1 MQINL
6 TPEAL
11 LSQLG
16 YSTTEQS
23 LEQMKTTIENTYG
36 FDYFSKHLLSLHDQL
51 AHLKGFI
58 AMSNSHNLL
67 KIKCNEKELSNEIKE
82 EFTHLVTNWADKY
95 KVDLQKVPNKVTY
108 YILGHQ

>member
-16 YSTTEQS
+16 YAKTEQS
-23 LEQMKTTIENTYG
+23 LAQMKQTIENTNG
-36 FDYFSKHLLSLHDQL
+36 FENFSKHFLALHDQL

-58 AMSNSHNLL
+58 AMSNSQNVF
-67 KIKCNEKELSNEIKE
+67 KIKCSEDVSDEIKE
-82 EFTHLVTNWADKY
+82 EFTTLVQHWAHKY
-95 KVDLQKVPNKVTY
+95 RVELQKVANKSTY
-108 YILGHQ
+108 YIIGHQ